1 MSIAVMTKVWASY
14 PGAGSEL
21 LAMLALADWADDNG
35 RCWPSMASI
44 ASKTRLSRSQAQ
56 RIVHGLIDAGYVSV
70 TGNETGGKPGS
81 TRQYQINL
89 KALTGSADATPTGST
104 HATGSEDA
112 TGSTHA
118 QEGPHPCA
126 ETGRAH
132 ATQTVSEPSIT
143 VNTREQAPAPQ
154 MASKEKSGT
163 TLKAFLESCKET
175 GEKPFPEDDTIFD
188 YAEKV
193 GIDNEMMAIA
203 WAEFK
208 ARLLPTT
215 KRQKDWRAHFRNAV
229 RRNWYSLWFLKE
241 GEAARWTTAGEQARR
256 AAA

>member
-35 RCWPSMASI
+35 NCYPSMSAI
-44 ASKTRLSRSQAQ
+44 AKKVRLSKSQAQ
-56 RIVHGLIDAGYVSV
+56 RVVHGLIDDGYLKV
-70 TGNETGGKPGS
+70 TANALGGAPTQ
-81 TRQYQINL
+81 TRNYRIVL
-89 KALTGSADATPTGST
+89 DRLTGS
-104 HATGSEDA
+104 
-112 TGSTHA
+112 
-118 QEGPHPCA
+118 
-126 ETGRAH
+126 AH
-132 ATQTVSEPSIT
+132 ATQTVSEPSLT
-143 VNTREQAPAPQ
+143 VKWPEQAPAPPK
-154 MASKEKSGT
+154 ANKEKSGT
-163 TLKAFLESCKET
+163 TLKAFLESCKESR
-175 GEKPFPEDDTIFD
+175 EKPFAEDDAIFD

-193 GIDNEMMAIA
+193 GIDNEMMAVA

-241 GEAARWTTAGEQARR
+241 GEVARWTTAGEQARR

>member
-35 RCWPSMASI
+35 RCWPSMAAI
-44 ASKTRLSRSQAQ
+44 AGKTRLSRSQAQ

-89 KALTGSADATPTGST
+89 KALTGSADATPTGRT
-104 HATGSEDA
+104 HATGSVDA

-126 ETGRAH
+126 ETGRTH
-132 ATQTVSEPSIT
+132 ATQTVREPSLT
-143 VNTREQAPAPQ
+143 VKGPEQAPAPPK
-154 MASKEKSGT
+154 AIKEKSGT
-163 TLKAFLESCKET
+163 TLKAFLESCKES
-175 GEKPFPEDDTIFD
+175 GEKPFAEDDTIFD

-193 GIDNEMMAIA
+193 GIDNEMMAVA